1 MIYAVIVFLG
11 VVADQLSKMWAVEHL
26 MSSSPVVVPGVL
38 SFTYVENTG
47 MAFGMGSG
55 MTLFLAIASLVLAL
69 VLAFMLVRYREKM
82 HALSKVALSLMI
94 AGALGNVIDRFFL
107 GYVVDFIRFDFVEF
121 AVFNV
126 ADICVTMGTIFLFLS
141 LIFLEFQGEGKRAV
155 AEGEKT
161 DGAADKPG
169 KEEGEARAQDRDSE
183 GKGDRLSG
191 AD

>member
-11 VVADQLSKMWAVEHL
+11 VVADQLSKMWAAGHL

-55 MTLFLAIASLVLAL
+55 MTLFLAIASLALAL
-69 VLAFMLVRYREKM
+69 ILAFLLVRYRGKM
-82 HALSKVALSLMI
+82 HVLSKVALSLMI

-126 ADICVTMGTIFLFLS
+126 ADICVTMGTIFLFMS
-141 LIFLEFQGEGKRAV
+141 LIFLEFQGEGKKALAKGEEFDGATDQSGK
-155 AEGEKT
+155 AEGEA
-161 DGAADKPG
+161 G
-169 KEEGEARAQDRDSE
+169 AQDSDAQ
-183 GKGDRLSG
+183 GKGDLL
-191 AD
+191 